1 MRKIHIKCI
10 LMNSSNKLL
19 KSFLPLLLLSFFAYL
34 APAQKVGLLMDSYV
48 NERWLVDE
56 KLFTDKIVSLG
67 GEVQTEVAN
76 GDSDAQLTLAKKA
89 YC

>member
-1 MRKIHIKCI
+1 
-10 LMNSSNKLL
+10 
-19 KSFLPLLLLSFFAYL
+19 
-34 APAQKVGLLMDSYV
+34 MDSYV